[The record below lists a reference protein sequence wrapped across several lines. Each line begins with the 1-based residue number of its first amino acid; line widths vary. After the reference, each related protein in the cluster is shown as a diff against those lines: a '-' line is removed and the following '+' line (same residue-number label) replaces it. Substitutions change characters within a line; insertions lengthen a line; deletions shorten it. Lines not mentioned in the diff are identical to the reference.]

1 MASKPALP
9 LYDPSK
15 LTSMLKHYLRIAVRN
30 LSRQKVLTFINI
42 SGLSL
47 GLACFILIL
56 LFAVNEFSYDRWR
69 AHADR
74 IYRVDA
80 MWTRDDGSQSGDAGG
95 HMPLGPAMK
104 KEFPDVE
111 QSIRVSAPEDRI
123 IKVGE
128 KVFRLPVKFADAGAL
143 SFFSYPL
150 VAGDED
156 ALKDPHHVVV
166 TRERALQLFGTWDA
180 VGRTIALKV
189 DTSYQLL
196 TVGAVAEDIPG
207 NSNVS
212 FDMLGSFSYLL
223 TVPDRREAA
232 NSWRM
237 TFGDQTYVLLQ
248 SGSRLAEQPE
258 RLAQFRMRH
267 YPDEAKQQKGKPKR
281 AIGRFVLHPL
291 RDLHTIANVEAGP
304 PGTTTDPKNIWILLA
319 IAGGI
324 VLIASINFTTLAIAR
339 SAGRAREVGVRRV
352 VGGLRRQ
359 LVVQFLTESVVLSL
373 LSTVIGC
380 LLAYALLPW
389 FSELAGRKL
398 QFSFSRWPE
407 LNWML
412 AGLTLLVG
420 LLAGSYPAMVLS
432 GFNPVE
438 VLKTK
443 IRLGGSNLFT
453 RGLVTFQF
461 VLSIGLIVG
470 TVIILRQVS
479 YMRNKNLGLIKENTI
494 VVDAGDMSGEKGYQL
509 FRQSLASSPSI
520 IGVTASSVGLG
531 EGQGEMGM
539 GFDFQGKNQVV
550 ILYPVEPNFVRLMGV
565 RLLAGRDFD
574 ASISTDTV
582 NSVIVNETLVR
593 NVLGVSPAQAIGM
606 TCKEGRAGAP
616 GVIIGVTQDF
626 NFEPLNREVRPQA
639 FVMNPKFP
647 PGQYFV
653 RIKSG
658 DPGPALAAI
667 GAAWKKVTPEIPL
680 RYSFLDEN
688 LDKFYKSDA
697 RWGTIVACAGGISIF
712 LACLGLFGLAA
723 LAAVNRVKE
732 IGIRKVLG
740 ASTMEIVRL
749 LSVGFLRLVAMSVLI
764 ASPITFLV
772 MNRWLRDFA
781 YRIDIGWVVF
791 AGTAAAALVISFVT
805 IGIQA
810 ARAARANPVGNLR
823 SE

>member
-1 MASKPALP
+1 
-9 LYDPSK
+9 
-15 LTSMLKHYLRIAVRN
+15 MLKHYLRIAIRN
-30 LSRQKVLTFINI
+30 LARQKVLTFINI

-47 GLACFILIL
+47 GLACFSLIL

-80 MWTRDDGSQSGDAGG
+80 MWTRDDGSQAGDAGG

-111 QSIRVSAPEDRI
+111 QSVRVSAPEDRI
-123 IKVGE
+123 IRVGD

-143 SFFSYPL
+143 GFFSYPL

-156 ALKDPHHVVV
+156 ALKDPHHVVI
-166 TRERALQLFGTWDA
+166 TRGRALQLFGTWDA
-180 VGRTIALKV
+180 VGRTIAIKV

-196 TVGAVAEDIPG
+196 TVGAVAEDIPA

-212 FDMLGSFSYLL
+212 FDMLGSFDYLL
-223 TVPDRREAA
+223 TVPERREAA

-237 TFGDQTYVLLQ
+237 TFGDQTYVLLRPD
-248 SGSRLAEQPE
+248 SRLAEQQD
-258 RLAQFRMRH
+258 RLAEFRMRH
-267 YPDEAKQQKGKPKR
+267 YPDEAKRQKGKKKPQ
-281 AIGRFVLHPL
+281 ATGRFVLHPL

-359 LVVQFLTESVVLSL
+359 LVVQFLTESVLLSV

-389 FSELAGRKL
+389 FSQLTGKQL
-398 QFSFSRWPE
+398 SFSFSRWPE
-407 LNWML
+407 LSWML

-420 LLAGSYPAMVLS
+420 LLAGSYPALVLS

-443 IRLGGSNLFT
+443 VRLGGSNLFT

-479 YMRNKNLGLIKENTI
+479 YMQHKNLGLIKENTI
-494 VVDAGDMSGEKGYQL
+494 VVDAGDMSGEKSYQL

-520 IGVTASSVGLG
+520 GGVTASNVGLG

-539 GFDFQGKNQVV
+539 GFDFNGKNQVV
-550 ILYPVEPNFVRLMGV
+550 ILYPVEPNFVKMMGV

-574 ASISTDTV
+574 SSITTDTAG
-582 NSVIVNETLVR
+582 SLIVNETLAR
-593 NVLGVSPAQAIGM
+593 NVLGVSPEKAIGM
-606 TCKEGRAGAP
+606 TCKQGRLRAP

-639 FVMNPKFP
+639 FVMNQQFP

-653 RIKSG
+653 RVKAG

-667 GAAWKKVTPEIPL
+667 GAAWKKVAPEIPM
-680 RYSFLDEN
+680 RYSFLDES
-688 LDKFYKSDA
+688 LDRFYKSEA
-697 RWGTIVACAGGISIF
+697 RWGSIVACAGAISIF

-723 LAAVNRVKE
+723 LAAANRVKE

-740 ASTMEIVRL
+740 ASTLEIVRL
-749 LSVGFLRLVAMSVLI
+749 LTTGFLRLVVISVLI
-764 ASPITFLV
+764 ASPITWLV

-781 YRIDIGWVVF
+781 YRIDIGWMVF
-791 AGTAAAALVISFVT
+791 VGTAAVALLITAVT
-805 IGIQA
+805 IGFQA
-810 ARAARANPVGNLR
+810 ARAAKANPVGNLR